1 MLLYDREVGHLSQ
14 RGNCW
19 TYFGAFDR
27 KKPLTLGLR
36 SQKPKI
42 ITNKDCK
49 NEIIVVPLHLNLNI
63 AVFMNK
69 KIWLLSFTIALGL
82 QIQAQRQDDMRQTVE
97 YLASQ
102 ELGGRYPATHGDTL
116 ASEFIVSQLRSMKLK
131 PIVKGK
137 KETGYY
143 HNFTYGKNEK
153 RTTHNII
160 AVIPGKDK
168 RLRNEFIVVGSHYDH
183 LGMGGQGSGS
193 RRPDTLGVHPGADD
207 NASGDAVVL
216 QLARHFKQVGSP
228 RSIIIAFFGAEE
240 QGLVGSKFFLDW
252 MKHADARRI
261 NLPDSLKGIVAM
273 VNLDMV
279 GRMRGQ
285 SMSVSGTGT
294 SSSFKA
300 MVEDAAQLSG
310 LRASCIPDGYG
321 PSDQAS
327 FVAADI
333 PVLFLTTGGHMEYH
347 TPADVPS
354 TLNYNGMQQT
364 LDFSKLLIARL
375 AALPEAPDYINVPST
390 QTMKHAKFK
399 VTLGL
404 MPDVMGASTIPGL
417 RADIVVAG
425 KPAHNAGIRSGDII
439 QEIDG
444 KAVNDINEYMER
456 LSELKAG
463 DTIPVKVLRGE
474 ETIVFQVHLTPP
486 VR

>member
-1 MLLYDREVGHLSQ
+1 
-14 RGNCW
+14 
-19 TYFGAFDR
+19 
-27 KKPLTLGLR
+27 
-36 SQKPKI
+36 
-42 ITNKDCK
+42 
-49 NEIIVVPLHLNLNI
+49 
-63 AVFMNK
+63 MNK
-69 KIWLLSFTIALGL
+69 KIWLLSFAIALGL
-82 QIQAQRQDDMRQTVE
+82 QMQAQRQDDMRQTVE

-168 RLRNEFIVVGSHYDH
+168 RLKNEYIVVGSHYDH
-183 LGMGGQGSGS
+183 LGMGGEGSGS

-216 QLARHFKQVGSP
+216 QLARHFKKVGSP
-228 RSIIIAFFGAEE
+228 RSIIFAFFGAEE

-252 MKHADARRI
+252 MRHEDTRRI

-279 GRMRGQ
+279 GRMRDH

-300 MVEDAAQLSG
+300 MVEEVAQQSG
-310 LRASCIPDGYG
+310 VHASCIPDGYG

-354 TLNYNGMQQT
+354 TLNYDGELRRHAADT
-364 LDFSKLLIARL
+364 RLL
-375 AALPEAPDYINVPST
+375 EATYSPSGCS
-390 QTMKHAKFK
+390 F
-399 VTLGL
+399 
-404 MPDVMGASTIPGL
+404 
-417 RADIVVAG
+417 
-425 KPAHNAGIRSGDII
+425 
-439 QEIDG
+439 
-444 KAVNDINEYMER
+444 
-456 LSELKAG
+456 
-463 DTIPVKVLRGE
+463 RG
-474 ETIVFQVHLTPP
+474 T
-486 VR
+486 

>member
-1 MLLYDREVGHLSQ
+1 MAFVLRYCLGFADASPEAGRHAADCGV
-14 RGNCW
+14 
-19 TYFGAFDR
+19 FGFA
-27 KKPLTLGLR
+27 G
-36 SQKPKI
+36 
-42 ITNKDCK
+42 
-49 NEIIVVPLHLNLNI
+49 
-63 AVFMNK
+63 A
-69 KIWLLSFTIALGL
+69 G
-82 QIQAQRQDDMRQTVE
+82 
-97 YLASQ
+97 
-102 ELGGRYPATHGDTL
+102 
-116 ASEFIVSQLRSMKLK
+116 VSQLRSMKLK

-168 RLRNEFIVVGSHYDH
+168 RLKNEYIVVGSHYDH
-183 LGMGGQGSGS
+183 LGMGGEGSGS

-216 QLARHFKQVGSP
+216 QLARHFKKVGSP
-228 RSIIIAFFGAEE
+228 RSIIFAFFGAEE

-252 MKHADARRI
+252 MRHEDTRRI

-279 GRMRGQ
+279 GRMRDH

-294 SSSFKA
+294 SSSFKS
-300 MVEDAAQLSG
+300 MVEEVAPQSG
-310 LRASCIPDGYG
+310 VHASCIPDGYG

-354 TLNYNGMQQT
+354 TLNYDGMQQT
-364 LDFSKLLIARL
+364 LDFSKQLIARL

-425 KPAHNAGIRSGDII
+425 KPAHIAGIRSGDII

-463 DTIPVKVLRGE
+463 TTIPVKVLRGE
-474 ETIVFQVHLTPP
+474 EVIVFQVYLTPP

>member
-1 MLLYDREVGHLSQ
+1 M
-14 RGNCW
+14 
-19 TYFGAFDR
+19 
-27 KKPLTLGLR
+27 
-36 SQKPKI
+36 I
-42 ITNKDCK
+42 
-49 NEIIVVPLHLNLNI
+49 
-63 AVFMNK
+63 K
-69 KIWLLSFTIALGL
+69 KIWLLSFAIALGL
-82 QIQAQRQDDMRQTVE
+82 QMQAQRQDDMRQTVE

-131 PIVKGK
+131 PVVKGK
-137 KETGYY
+137 KVTGYY
-143 HNFTYGKNEK
+143 HDF
-153 RTTHNII
+153 
-160 AVIPGKDK
+160 
-168 RLRNEFIVVGSHYDH
+168 VVGSHYDH
-183 LGMGGQGSGS
+183 LGMGGEGSGS

-216 QLARHFKQVGSP
+216 QLARHFKKIRSP
-228 RSIIIAFFGAEE
+228 RSIIFAFFGAEE

-252 MKHADARRI
+252 MKHDDARRI

-279 GRMRGQ
+279 GRMRDHA
-285 SMSVSGTGT
+285 MSVSGTGT
-294 SSSFKA
+294 SSGFKA
-300 MVEDAAQLSG
+300 MVEEVAQQSG
-310 LRASCIPDGYG
+310 VRVSCIPDGYG

-354 TLNYNGMQQT
+354 TLNYDGMQQT
-364 LDFSKLLIARL
+364 LDFSKQLIARL
-375 AALPEAPDYINVPST
+375 AALPETPDYINVPST

-463 DTIPVKVLRGE
+463 TTIPVKVLRGE
-474 ETIVFQVHLTPP
+474 EVIVFQVHLTPP

>member
-1 MLLYDREVGHLSQ
+1 MMKSRINLLFL
-14 RGNCW
+14 
-19 TYFGAFDR
+19 AFV
-27 KKPLTLGLR
+27 L
-36 SQKPKI
+36 
-42 ITNKDCK
+42 
-49 NEIIVVPLHLNLNI
+49 V
-63 AVFMNK
+63 
-69 KIWLLSFTIALGL
+69 L
-82 QIQAQRQDDMRQTVE
+82 QTQAQDGMKQTVE

-102 ELGGRYPATHGDTL
+102 ELGGRFPASAGDTL
-116 ASEFIVSQLRSMKLK
+116 ASEFITAKLRSLKLK

-137 KETGYY
+137 KAKGYY
-143 HNFTYGKNEK
+143 QDFKFSKKDIVTETTTEYH
-153 RTTHNII
+153 THNII
-160 AVIPGKDK
+160 AVIPGTDK
-168 RLRNEFIVVGSHYDH
+168 RLKHEYIVVGSHYDH
-183 LGMGGQGSGS
+183 LGLGGQGSGS

-216 QLARHFKQVGSP
+216 ELAKHFRKARSP

-240 QGLVGSKFFLDW
+240 QGLVGSKKFLEW
-252 MKHADARRI
+252 MKQQDNQRK

-279 GRMRGQ
+279 GRMRDNAL
-285 SMSVSGTGT
+285 SVSGTGT
-294 SSSFKA
+294 SSEFKA
-300 MVEDAAQLSG
+300 MVESVAEQQNLHV
-310 LRASCIPDGYG
+310 SCVPDGYG

-327 FVAADI
+327 FVAQDI

-354 TLNYNGMQQT
+354 TLNYDGMQQT
-364 LDFSKLLIARL
+364 LDYTKELVARL
-375 AALPEAPDYINVPST
+375 ASMPTTPDYISVPST

-444 KAVNDINEYMER
+444 KPLKDINEYMER
-456 LSELKAG
+456 LSELQAG
-463 DTIPVKVLRGE
+463 TTIPVKVLRDGK
-474 ETIVFQVHLTPP
+474 TMVFQVHLTPP